1 MVLRLLFCFLL
12 LEFLISLYIFKK
24 DILSPAVAFNGIFAI
39 AAVDLLMMEDF
50 WNVQLHM
57 NTFVIV
63 ATGTIIFT
71 VTSWL
76 VNNSRSVSIRF
87 SNLKIRQ
94 RINYNDIPTIYLNII
109 IIIYVF
115 LIVASMV
122 YVVRSNGLAAGLGS
136 LLTNYTES
144 VDIEEGLQLPAFLSI
159 LFLLCSRAGYVWCFL
174 FSDCLLK
181 KRKPIVRYF
190 ILIFLSCLLGIATGK
205 RGELIALIACLIV
218 CIFVALKKYESK
230 KMNLKVYLF
239 IGILFIIVVLSF
251 QTIATV
257 MGRDSNLFNPI
268 EYFSIYLGAPI
279 LNLDTS
285 VSRGGFNHP
294 TFLSETFHSLYKA
307 IGENFNISNFIYKT
321 DRIFW
326 ASANGKRVGNVA
338 TVFYDFYHDGG
349 ILGVVL
355 LTAMMAAI
363 SQSLYKKVRK
373 QRYNNRM
380 FTVIIY
386 SYVYWLVVR
395 SFFANSFF
403 DWFTFSTVYSLLLW
417 WLYSIVVYNVG
428 KRNS

>member
-39 AAVDLLMMEDF
+39 AAADLLMMEDF

-144 VDIEEGLQLPAFLSI
+144 VDIEEGLQLPAFLSV
-159 LFLLCSRAGYVWCFL
+159 LSLLCSRAGYVWCFL

-181 KRKPIVRYF
+181 KRKPIARYF

-239 IGILFIIVVLSF
+239 IGILFLIVVLSF
-251 QTIATV
+251 QAIATV

-294 TFLSETFHSLYKA
+294 TFLSETFHSLYNA

-349 ILGVVL
+349 ILGVVV
-355 LTAMMAAI
+355 LTAMMATI

-428 KRNS
+428 KRIS